1 MARRTNRTAQAADTL
16 PTETEIAA
24 VDVVATSATTLLQ
37 AASGRA
43 LEKTASEAVQPVINA
58 LWSAGG
64 SDRDLILRIAD
75 RVSRDAGQDA
85 TLKNAAL
92 SILRV
97 RASRAQKAAGDPEQG
112 ITLRSGIA
120 QWGAPKA
127 PPVKDY
133 IGEALALLA
142 KGVEAGRVD
151 AKRLET
157 VAQVLLGS
165 VQVGDLHPVGQD
177 ARTGAS
183 VVAPAPTVAR
193 SLLQRLR
200 MVA

>member
-1 MARRTNRTAQAADTL
+1 MARRTNRTAQAGAL
-16 PTETEIAA
+16 PTEAELAA

-43 LEKTASEAVQPVINA
+43 LEKTAAEAVQPVISA

-75 RVSRDAGQDA
+75 RVARDAGQDA
-85 TLKNAAL
+85 VLKNAAL

-97 RASRAQKAAGDPEQG
+97 RAGRAQKAAGDLEQG

-157 VAQVLLGS
+157 VAQVLLGN
-165 VQVGDLHPVGQD
+165 VQVAPKPAPVGQD
-177 ARTGAS
+177 TRTGAS
-183 VVAPAPTVAR
+183 VVAAPTAPR

-200 MVA
+200 LVA

>member
-1 MARRTNRTAQAADTL
+1 MARRTNPAAQAATL

-43 LEKTASEAVQPVINA
+43 LEKTAAEAVQPVISA

-64 SDRDLILRIAD
+64 TDRDLILRIAD

-97 RASRAQKAAGDPEQG
+97 RASRAQKAAGDAEQG
-112 ITLRSGIA
+112 TTLRSGIA
-120 QWGAPKA
+120 QWGAPKT
-127 PPVKDY
+127 PTVKDY

-151 AKRLET
+151 AARLET
-157 VAQVLLGS
+157 VAQVLLGN
-165 VQVGDLHPVGQD
+165 VQVAPKPAPVGQV
-177 ARTGAS
+177 
-183 VVAPAPTVAR
+183 VVAPAPKVAR
-193 SLLQRLR
+193 SLFQRLR

>member
-1 MARRTNRTAQAADTL
+1 MARRTNRTAQAATL
-16 PTETEIAA
+16 PTEAELSA

-43 LEKTASEAVQPVINA
+43 LEKTAAETVQPVISA

-64 SDRDLILRIAD
+64 TDRDLILRIAD

-97 RASRAQKAAGDPEQG
+97 RASRAQRAAGDPEQG

-165 VQVGDLHPVGQD
+165 VQVAPKPEPVGQV
-177 ARTGAS
+177 

-200 MVA
+200 LVA